1 MTPTDCTFVNGMRP
15 LYLLFPVYD
24 VLSPSHKGVF
34 EGSCV
39 SSSFQKSVFEEVGMC

>member
-1 MTPTDCTFVNGMRP
+1 MRP

-34 EGSCV
+34 EG
-39 SSSFQKSVFEEVGMC
+39 FMCFVIISKIRVRGGWHVLIPQTH